1 MKKCPECGASMDDD
15 IRFCTECGA
24 SLSDAAVDAPSEVT
38 EEAEEKV
45 EEPVAETVAEPVAE
59 NVEEKTA
66 PAPLPVVPVSDN
78 SGYAGNG
85 GYSGVGTNR
94 NIALCIILSI
104 ITCGIYGLYWLYCLN
119 KEISE
124 LAGEKDY
131 TDGALVIVLTI
142 ITCGIYAFYW
152 NYKMGERVDRIKGN
166 SGNTAILFLVLSIVD
181 LDIINYALMQDT
193 INKRVS

>member
-24 SLSDAAVDAPSEVT
+24 SLADAAVDAPSEVT

-45 EEPVAETVAEPVAE
+45 EEPVAE